1 MIEWISELSKDDR
14 SRFGEKASLLG
25 ELSKF
30 GFPVPKGFAIPFSE
44 YTEAF
49 QRLESEIN
57 SALDLVDVNDVGT
70 ITSASRRITE
80 LFKNY
85 RFFKQFKIQ

>member
-14 SRFGEKASLLG
+14 SRFGEKAALLG

-49 QRLESEIN
+49 QRL
-57 SALDLVDVNDVGT
+57 
-70 ITSASRRITE
+70 
-80 LFKNY
+80 
-85 RFFKQFKIQ
+85 